1 MGATGMT
8 KKKLA
13 NIILICN
20 IIMFVALIVVFA

>member
-1 MGATGMT
+1 MT

-20 IIMFVALIVVFA
+20 IMMFIALIVVFS